1 MSSSRAFL
9 FLLLAFIIGVASGSF
24 FDVSEKFV
32 LTAVIFDLVLVS
44 VFYRRGS
51 KIKNFRIAFA
61 GFLFV
66 AFVLGVLR
74 FDASES
80 STKALT
86 VFNDTGVEVSL
97 SGSVV
102 DEPQRLSDKQRLVV
116 KAKEITASGY
126 SLQISEK
133 IMITAELY
141 PEYEYGDLV
150 LVRGKLVAPK
160 SFDPE
165 RSREGPQRASASY
178 GASDF
183 DYAAYLAKDSIF
195 SLSYYPKIEKTGESS
210 FSPFRGIFKAKKVF
224 QDSVSRSIAEPNA
237 AFINGILLGS
247 RENIPQNLKDAFNE
261 TGTTHLLAISGY
273 NITVVALYVSIL
285 LTFFMRR
292 QKAFWFAVI
301 GIIVFTI
308 LTGASASVM
317 RAGVMGILVLI
328 ARQAGRFYNPANSIV
343 FAGAAMIVLNP
354 KVLRFDVGFQLSF
367 LATLG
372 LLYLYPLIQ
381 RKMEK
386 IPSLWT
392 FKDNLIATISAQ
404 LAVLPVILY
413 NFGNF
418 SPVSVP
424 ANALI
429 LPVIPLAM
437 LLGLL
442 SGISGL
448 MWSGLGRLV
457 GFGAWLVSEYVISVV
472 KLLS

>member
-1 MSSSRAFL
+1 MSHSRVFL
-9 FLLLAFIIGVASGSF
+9 FLLLAFIIGVAGGSF
-24 FDVSEKFV
+24 FDISER
-32 LTAVIFDLVLVS
+32 LVLAAV
-44 VFYRRGS
+44 VFTLILIAGFYRHGS
-51 KIKNFRIAFA
+51 KIKNFKIAF
-61 GFLFV
+61 GTFLFV
-66 AFVLGVLR
+66 AFILGVMR

-86 VFNDTGVEVSL
+86 VFNDTGVEVVL
-97 SGSVV
+97 SGGIV
-102 DEPQRLSDKQRLVV
+102 DEPRRLSDKQRLVV
-116 KAKEITASGY
+116 RVKEMTASGY
-126 SLQISEK
+126 SLFIDEK
-133 IMITAELY
+133 VLVTANLY
-141 PEYEYGDLV
+141 PEFEYGDFIS
-150 LVRGKLVAPK
+150 VRGKLIAPQK
-160 SFDPE
+160 FD
-165 RSREGPQRASASY
+165 
-178 GASDF
+178 DF

-195 SLSYYPKIEKTGESS
+195 SLSYYPKIEKTGEATFS
-210 FSPFRGIFKAKKVF
+210 FLKGIFKVKKSF

-237 AFINGILLGS
+237 SFINGILLGS
-247 RENIPQNLKDAFNE
+247 REGIPQSLKDDFNK

-273 NITVVALYVSIL
+273 NITVVALYISLL

-301 GIIVFTI
+301 GIIIFTI

-343 FAGAAMIVLNP
+343 FAGAAMIALNP

-372 LLYLYPLIQ
+372 LLYLFPVIQ
-381 RKMEK
+381 KKMEK

-392 FKDNLIATISAQ
+392 FKDNLIATVSAQ

-418 SPVSVP
+418 SLASVP

-437 LLGLL
+437 LLGFL

-448 MWSGLGRLV
+448 VWFGLGRVV
-457 GFGAWLVSEYVISVV
+457 GFGAWLVSEYVILVV
-472 KLLS
+472 KLFD